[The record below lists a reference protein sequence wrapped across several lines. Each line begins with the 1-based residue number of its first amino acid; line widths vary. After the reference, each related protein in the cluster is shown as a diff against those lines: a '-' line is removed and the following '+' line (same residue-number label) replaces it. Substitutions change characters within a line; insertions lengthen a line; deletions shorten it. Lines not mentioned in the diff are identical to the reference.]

1 MAKFTPRPWEFYLNS
16 NGDYEVHIGNIR
28 VVLVETTY
36 EDDDNVEQDANL
48 IAAAPD
54 MYEALEYACSELC
67 HPECNKKTCS
77 GCKIQHAITKAE
89 GRR

>member
-1 MAKFTPRPWEFYLNS
+1 MADFTPGPWSFIF
-16 NGDYEVHIGNIR
+16 NGWHTT
-28 VVLVETTY
+28 LVET
-36 EDDDNVEQDANL
+36 EDGELIAEVSQFGDSSEANTKL

-77 GCKIQHAITKAE
+77 SCKIQHTIIKAE
-89 GRR
+89 GREE